1 MTRTYIRRILHS
13 IDAERREREK
23 GREREG
29 KGERIDRSSGAAKG
43 NPGNPVSRVESV
55 SITDPCTHR
64 ERRGNTARVDGS
76 CFRSARLF
84 RLIYY
89 ERRSRREPWNCAIDQ
104 RKSPLTLSTRPLFLR
119 SFPFFNH
126 LSLECPFK

>member
-13 IDAERREREK
+13 IDAERRERERQRE
-23 GREREG
+23 REREG

-104 RKSPLTLSTRPLFLR
+104 RKSPLTLSTRLL
-119 SFPFFNH
+119 SFPFFI
-126 LSLECPFK
+126 LFRLGIPVFF